1 MKYLYSAIFAVFAI
15 SVAVL
20 LVCAY
25 RYNICLYDFYSRKM
39 QTPLFTGFLTLG
51 GFLLSLKTFILI
63 KLKEGLYDQK
73 QYQELV
79 KEKQRL
85 NPKYTHYGPLSRLSH
100 FLVHS
105 VLLALLTSFF
115 QFSVGFINCNIVA
128 AVGMSLAVTTITVV
142 LLAWWNIRQNLN
154 CWFEMLEKDKREAEG
169 K

>member
-1 MKYLYSAIFAVFAI
+1 MKYLYASIFAVFAI
-15 SVAVL
+15 SVAAL
-20 LVCAY
+20 LFCVH
-25 RYNICLYDFYSRKM
+25 RFGLDLYDFYSKKM

-63 KLKEGLYDQK
+63 KLKEGLYDHK

-79 KEKQRL
+79 KQKQSL

-115 QFSVGFINCNIVA
+115 QFSVGFVKSNIVA
-128 AVGMSLAVTTITVV
+128 AIGMSLAVTTITVV
-142 LLAWWNIRQNLN
+142 LLAWWNIRENLN
-154 CWFEMLEKDKREAEG
+154 CWFEMLEKEKRETG
-169 K
+169 NQ